1 MKVLLDTCV
10 LSEIQQAKPNFAV
23 VSYLRT
29 LDAPKAFISAITV
42 GELTKG
48 IELLEPGKRK
58 SGLEGWL
65 GGLEEHY
72 STRILPIDADIARI
86 WGELLANARRQ
97 GIGLPAIDG
106 LIAATA
112 IHHGLH
118 LVTRNVSDF
127 SATGVLL
134 INPWEIEDSQA

>member
-1 MKVLLDTCV
+1 MKALLDTCV
-10 LSEIQQAKPNFAV
+10 LSEVQQAKPNPV
-23 VSYLRT
+23 IVSYLQS
-29 LDAPKAFISAITV
+29 LDESKMFISALTI

-48 IELLEPGKRK
+48 IDLLEPGKRRTTLE
-58 SGLEGWL
+58 SWLTGLED
-65 GGLEEHY
+65 HY
-72 STRILPIDADIARI
+72 SGRILPVSSDVARI
-86 WGELLANARRQ
+86 WGELLAKAKRQ

-127 SATGVLL
+127 KATGALL
-134 INPWEIEDSQA
+134 INPWETGK